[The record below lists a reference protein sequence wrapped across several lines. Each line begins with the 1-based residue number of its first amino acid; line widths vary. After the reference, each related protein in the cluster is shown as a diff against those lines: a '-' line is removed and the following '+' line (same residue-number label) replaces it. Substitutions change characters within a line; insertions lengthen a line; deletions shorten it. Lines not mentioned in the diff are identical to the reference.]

1 VVLFKGTVSEPSGLP
16 VDAQIQITDLSANQ
30 VVAKVKANPETGT
43 FVNLLQSGKSYAVLI
58 EKEGYL
64 FYSDLLNLEDGA
76 QPQDLIRE
84 IKMQKLL
91 PGVVLTL
98 NNVFFDP
105 GKSSLKKESSP
116 ELQRI
121 VTILRKN
128 PGLVVEISSHEEKGG
143 IEEVNQKLTENRA
156 QAIVDYLVAT
166 GIKATRLISKG
177 YGSSKPLPELP
188 GLSGRRIEFRIIS
201 TM

>member
-1 VVLFKGTVSEPSGLP
+1 
-16 VDAQIQITDLSANQ
+16 
-30 VVAKVKANPETGT
+30 
-43 FVNLLQSGKSYAVLI
+43 
-58 EKEGYL
+58 
-64 FYSDLLNLEDGA
+64 
-76 QPQDLIRE
+76 
-84 IKMQKLL
+84 
-91 PGVVLTL
+91 
-98 NNVFFDP
+98 
-105 GKSSLKKESSP
+105 
-116 ELQRI
+116 
-121 VTILRKN
+121 LRKN